1 LFFQEESGKL
11 LIIMPSY
18 YLLCNANLGDLQ
30 YSDVS
35 RKYLQIGNFDSVYAD
50 DVDITE
56 GVIRAQEIQ
65 LKSLDNNVYNNFL
78 RCRIIND
85 DNSNQVNELYWQD
98 DYLRWIFEDT
108 INLSSFSNINHYANQ
123 SMFTTNFPYT
133 GNMAEL
139 INLPKKDATIP
150 NDYDIEGNLFSTSS
164 NLSELRGQLQL
175 DISTPTESFQKI
187 NSIFNNTLGN
197 LSYEPENLPKV
208 NIVHVEEFKLL
219 SNVVVDGYLYSSGI
233 INTDELMDRNT
244 IIWYDPFLNEDGSLR
259 DSFKL
264 VENFLANNTDMS
276 SVKISNLEVFQSSL
290 LNRINKSQNNLDID
304 RVRDRITNLVVEG
317 DTYLVTS
324 NLLTDINDIESVHNL
339 LSIGSVAFED
349 NRNAQLEVID
359 IEEKLVYK
367 NFDDDEFNNPKYFIS
382 DSEGYLSLERLPT
395 ASLEEF
401 GTVLLFD
408 SFEHMH
414 LDYYSHEVPTINF
427 MNYFKADVKENI
439 TNVYN
444 SLRFFFKELEE
455 PPDGILDSN
464 LTGYSN
470 LSAQTLEDI
479 GVYHNLEI
487 PKVCYT
493 GSFTD
498 IYHTPKNITNF
509 RNDITALSKRSLFSG
524 EDQLNTLTVM
534 DNLELSTMCFQN
546 HDDVNIINGSAILEE
561 INPSEITIVSSLYT
575 DISDYLLAYNNETE
589 TVQWSPIQIANETK
603 FGLVKVSSSYLIDSR
618 ESVVPGTYILEMKSV
633 LETKLNRI
641 EKLLDQLEA
650 SL

>member
-1 LFFQEESGKL
+1 
-11 LIIMPSY
+11 MPSY
-18 YLLCNANLGDLQ
+18 YLLCNTNLGDLQ

-56 GVIRAQEIQ
+56 GVIRAEEIQ
-65 LKSLDNNVYNNFL
+65 LKSLNNNVYNNFL

-108 INLSSFSNINHYANQ
+108 INLSSFSNIQHYANQ
-123 SMFTTNFPYT
+123 SMFTTNFPYS

-150 NDYDIEGNLFSTSS
+150 NDYDIETNLFSTSS
-164 NLSELRGQLQL
+164 NLSELREKLHL
-175 DISTPTESFQKI
+175 DTSTPAESFQII
-187 NSIFNNTLGN
+187 NSIFKNTLGN

-219 SNVVVDGYLYSSGI
+219 SNVVVGGYLYSSGI

-244 IIWYDPFLNEDGSLR
+244 ITWYDPFLNEDGSLR

-264 VENFLANNTDMS
+264 VENFLADNTDMS

-317 DTYLVTS
+317 GTYLVTS
-324 NLLTDINDIESVHNL
+324 NLLNDINDIESVHNL

-349 NRNAQLEVID
+349 KHNTQLEVID

-367 NFDDDEFNNPKYFIS
+367 NFDDDEFNNPKYFKS
-382 DSEGYLSLERLPT
+382 DSEGYLSLERLPI

-408 SFEHMH
+408 SFEQMH

-427 MNYFKADVKENI
+427 MNYFKADIKENI

-470 LSAQTLEDI
+470 LSVQTLEDI

-493 GSFTD
+493 GSFND
-498 IYHTPKNITNF
+498 LYQTPKNITNF
-509 RNDITALSKRSLFSG
+509 RNDITALRKRSLFSG

-534 DNLELSTMCFQN
+534 ENLDLSTMCFQN
-546 HDDVNIINGSAILEE
+546 HDDVNIINGSAIIEE

-618 ESVVPGTYILEMKSV
+618 ESVVPGTYILELKSV

-641 EKLLDQLEA
+641 ETLLDQLEA

>member
-1 LFFQEESGKL
+1 
-11 LIIMPSY
+11 M
-18 YLLCNANLGDLQ
+18 
-30 YSDVS
+30 
-35 RKYLQIGNFDSVYAD
+35 
-50 DVDITE
+50 T
-56 GVIRAQEIQ
+56 
-65 LKSLDNNVYNNFL
+65 
-78 RCRIIND
+78 
-85 DNSNQVNELYWQD
+85 
-98 DYLRWIFEDT
+98 
-108 INLSSFSNINHYANQ
+108 
-123 SMFTTNFPYT
+123 
-133 GNMAEL
+133 EL

-150 NDYDIEGNLFSTSS
+150 NDYNIEGNLFSTSS
-164 NLSELRGQLQL
+164 NLSELRDQLQL
-175 DISTPTESFQKI
+175 DISTPLQSFQKI

-208 NIVHVEEFKLL
+208 NILHVEEFKLL
-219 SNVVVDGYLYSSGI
+219 SNVVVGGYLYSSGI

-244 IIWYDPFLNEDGSLR
+244 ITWYDPFLNEDGSLK

-264 VENFLANNTDMS
+264 VENFLADNTDMS

-304 RVRDRITNLVVEG
+304 RVRDRITNLVAEG

-324 NLLTDINDIESVHNL
+324 NLLNDINDIESVHNL
-339 LSIGSVAFED
+339 LSIGSVAFEEKH
-349 NRNAQLEVID
+349 NAQLEVID

-382 DSEGYLSLERLPT
+382 DSEGYLSLKRLPT

-408 SFEHMH
+408 SFEQMH

-427 MNYFKADVKENI
+427 VSFFKADVKENI

-470 LSAQTLEDI
+470 LSVQTLEDI

-487 PKVCYT
+487 PQVCYT
-493 GSFTD
+493 GSFID
-498 IYHTPKNITNF
+498 LYHTPKNITNF

-524 EDQLNTLTVM
+524 DDQLDTLTVM
-534 DNLELSTMCFQN
+534 ENLDLSTMCFQN
-546 HDDVNIINGSAILEE
+546 HDDVDIINGSAILEE
-561 INPSEITIVSSLYT
+561 INPYEITIVSSLYT

>member
-1 LFFQEESGKL
+1 
-11 LIIMPSY
+11 MPSY

-56 GVIRAQEIQ
+56 GVIHAEEIQ
-65 LKSLDNNVYNNFL
+65 LKSLNNNVYNNFL

-108 INLSSFSNINHYANQ
+108 INLSSFSNIKHYANQ

-164 NLSELRGQLQL
+164 NLSELREQLHL
-175 DISTPTESFQKI
+175 DTSTPAESFQKI

-219 SNVVVDGYLYSSGI
+219 SNVVVGGYLYSSGI

-244 IIWYDPFLNEDGSLR
+244 ITWFDPFLNEDGSLR

-264 VENFLANNTDMS
+264 VENFLADNTDMS

-317 DTYLVTS
+317 DTYFVTS
-324 NLLTDINDIESVHNL
+324 NLLNDINDIESVHNL

-349 NRNAQLEVID
+349 KHYAQLEVID

-470 LSAQTLEDI
+470 LSVQTLEDI

-498 IYHTPKNITNF
+498 LYHTPKNITNF

-534 DNLELSTMCFQN
+534 ENLDLSTMCFQN
-546 HDDVNIINGSAILEE
+546 HDDVDIINGSAILEE

-589 TVQWSPIQIANETK
+589 TVQWSPIQIANDTK
-603 FGLVKVSSSYLIDSR
+603 VG
-618 ESVVPGTYILEMKSV
+618 
-633 LETKLNRI
+633 
-641 EKLLDQLEA
+641 
-650 SL
+650 

>member
-50 DVDITE
+50 DVDITD
-56 GVIRAQEIQ
+56 GAIRAQHIQ

-534 DNLELSTMCFQN
+534 DNLDLSTMCFQN

>member
-1 LFFQEESGKL
+1 
-11 LIIMPSY
+11 MPSY

-56 GVIRAQEIQ
+56 GVIHAEEIQ
-65 LKSLDNNVYNNFL
+65 LKSLNNNVYNNFL
-78 RCRIIND
+78 QCRIIND

-108 INLSSFSNINHYANQ
+108 INLSSFSNIKHYANQ

-164 NLSELRGQLQL
+164 NLSELREQLHL
-175 DISTPTESFQKI
+175 DTSTPAESFQKI

-219 SNVVVDGYLYSSGI
+219 SNVVVGGYLYSYGI

-244 IIWYDPFLNEDGSLR
+244 ITWFDPFLNEDGSLR

-264 VENFLANNTDMS
+264 VENFLADNTDMS

-317 DTYLVTS
+317 DTYFVTS
-324 NLLTDINDIESVHNL
+324 NLLNDINDIESVHNL

-349 NRNAQLEVID
+349 KHYAQLEVID

-427 MNYFKADVKENI
+427 MNYFKADIKENI

-470 LSAQTLEDI
+470 LSVQTLEDI

-487 PKVCYT
+487 PMVCYT

-498 IYHTPKNITNF
+498 LYHTPKNITNF

-534 DNLELSTMCFQN
+534 ENLDLSTMCFQN
-546 HDDVNIINGSAILEE
+546 HDDVDIINGSAILEE

-633 LETKLNRI
+633 IETKLNRI
-641 EKLLDQLEA
+641 EQLLDQLEA

>member
-1 LFFQEESGKL
+1 
-11 LIIMPSY
+11 MPSY

-56 GVIRAQEIQ
+56 GVIHAEEIQ
-65 LKSLDNNVYNNFL
+65 LKSLNNNVYNNFL

-164 NLSELRGQLQL
+164 NLSELREQLQL
-175 DISTPTESFQKI
+175 DISTPAESFQKI

-208 NIVHVEEFKLL
+208 NIVHVEDFKLL
-219 SNVVVDGYLYSSGI
+219 SNVVVGGYLYSSGI

-244 IIWYDPFLNEDGSLR
+244 ITWYDPFLNEDGSLR

-264 VENFLANNTDMS
+264 VENFLADNTEMS

-324 NLLTDINDIESVHNL
+324 NLLSDINDIESVHNL

-349 NRNAQLEVID
+349 NHNAQLEVID

-470 LSAQTLEDI
+470 LSVQTLEDI

-498 IYHTPKNITNF
+498 LYHTPKNITNF

-534 DNLELSTMCFQN
+534 DNLDLSTMCFQN

>member
-1 LFFQEESGKL
+1 
-11 LIIMPSY
+11 MPSY

-56 GVIRAQEIQ
+56 GVIHAEEIQ
-65 LKSLDNNVYNNFL
+65 LKSLNNNVHNNFL

-108 INLSSFSNINHYANQ
+108 INLSSFSNIKHYANQ

-164 NLSELRGQLQL
+164 NLSELREQLHL
-175 DISTPTESFQKI
+175 DTSTPAESFQKI

-219 SNVVVDGYLYSSGI
+219 SNVVVGGYLYSSGI

-244 IIWYDPFLNEDGSLR
+244 ITWFDPFLNEDGSLR

-264 VENFLANNTDMS
+264 VENFLADNTDMS

-317 DTYLVTS
+317 DTYFVTS
-324 NLLTDINDIESVHNL
+324 NLLNDINDIESVHNL

-349 NRNAQLEVID
+349 KHYAQLEVID

-470 LSAQTLEDI
+470 LSVQTLEDI

-498 IYHTPKNITNF
+498 LYHTPKNITNF

-534 DNLELSTMCFQN
+534 ENLDLSTMCFQN
-546 HDDVNIINGSAILEE
+546 HDDVDIINGSAILEE

-618 ESVVPGTYILEMKSV
+618 ESVVPGTYTLEMKSV
-633 LETKLNRI
+633 IETKLNRI
-641 EKLLDQLEA
+641 EQLLDQLEA

>member
-1 LFFQEESGKL
+1 
-11 LIIMPSY
+11 MPSY

-56 GVIRAQEIQ
+56 GVIHAEEIQ
-65 LKSLDNNVYNNFL
+65 LKSLNNNVYNNFL

-108 INLSSFSNINHYANQ
+108 INLSSFSNIKHYANQ

-164 NLSELRGQLQL
+164 NLSELREQLHL
-175 DISTPTESFQKI
+175 DTSTPAESFQKI

-219 SNVVVDGYLYSSGI
+219 SNVVVGGYLYSSGI

-244 IIWYDPFLNEDGSLR
+244 ITWFDPFLNEDGSLR

-264 VENFLANNTDMS
+264 VENFLADNTDMS

-317 DTYLVTS
+317 DTYFVTS
-324 NLLTDINDIESVHNL
+324 NLLNDINDIESVHNL

-349 NRNAQLEVID
+349 KHYAQLEVID

-444 SLRFFFKELEE
+444 SLRFFFKDLEE

-470 LSAQTLEDI
+470 LSVQTLEDI

-498 IYHTPKNITNF
+498 LYHTPKNITNF

-534 DNLELSTMCFQN
+534 ENLDLSTMCFQN
-546 HDDVNIINGSAILEE
+546 HDDVDIINGSAILEE

-633 LETKLNRI
+633 IETKLNRI
-641 EKLLDQLEA
+641 EQLLDQLEA

>member
-1 LFFQEESGKL
+1 
-11 LIIMPSY
+11 
-18 YLLCNANLGDLQ
+18 
-30 YSDVS
+30 
-35 RKYLQIGNFDSVYAD
+35 
-50 DVDITE
+50 
-56 GVIRAQEIQ
+56 
-65 LKSLDNNVYNNFL
+65 
-78 RCRIIND
+78 
-85 DNSNQVNELYWQD
+85 
-98 DYLRWIFEDT
+98 
-108 INLSSFSNINHYANQ
+108 
-123 SMFTTNFPYT
+123 
-133 GNMAEL
+133 
-139 INLPKKDATIP
+139 
-150 NDYDIEGNLFSTSS
+150 
-164 NLSELRGQLQL
+164 
-175 DISTPTESFQKI
+175 
-187 NSIFNNTLGN
+187 
-197 LSYEPENLPKV
+197 
-208 NIVHVEEFKLL
+208 
-219 SNVVVDGYLYSSGI
+219 
-233 INTDELMDRNT
+233 
-244 IIWYDPFLNEDGSLR
+244 
-259 DSFKL
+259 
-264 VENFLANNTDMS
+264 MS

-317 DTYLVTS
+317 DTYFVTS
-324 NLLTDINDIESVHNL
+324 NLLNDINDIESVHNL

-349 NRNAQLEVID
+349 KHYAQLEVID

-470 LSAQTLEDI
+470 LSVQTLEDI

-498 IYHTPKNITNF
+498 LYHTPKNITNF

-534 DNLELSTMCFQN
+534 ENLDLSTMCFQN
-546 HDDVNIINGSAILEE
+546 HDDVDIINGSAILEE

-633 LETKLNRI
+633 IETKLNRI
-641 EKLLDQLEA
+641 EQLLDQLEA

>member
-1 LFFQEESGKL
+1 
-11 LIIMPSY
+11 MPSY

-56 GVIRAQEIQ
+56 GVIHAEEIQ
-65 LKSLDNNVYNNFL
+65 LKSLNNNVHNNFL

-108 INLSSFSNINHYANQ
+108 INLSSFSNIKHYANQ
-123 SMFTTNFPYT
+123 SMFITNFPYT

-164 NLSELRGQLQL
+164 NLSELREQLHL
-175 DISTPTESFQKI
+175 DTSTPAESFQKI

-219 SNVVVDGYLYSSGI
+219 SNVVVGGYLYSSGI

-244 IIWYDPFLNEDGSLR
+244 ITWFDPFLNEDGSLR

-264 VENFLANNTDMS
+264 VENFLADNTDMS

-317 DTYLVTS
+317 DTYFVTS
-324 NLLTDINDIESVHNL
+324 NLLNDINDIESVHNL

-349 NRNAQLEVID
+349 KHYAQLEVID

-470 LSAQTLEDI
+470 LSVQTLEDI

-498 IYHTPKNITNF
+498 LYHTPKNITNF

-534 DNLELSTMCFQN
+534 ENLDLSTMCFQN
-546 HDDVNIINGSAILEE
+546 HDDVDIINGSAILEE

-618 ESVVPGTYILEMKSV
+618 ESVVPGTYTLEMKSV
-633 LETKLNRI
+633 IETKLNRI
-641 EKLLDQLEA
+641 EQLLDQLEA

>member
-1 LFFQEESGKL
+1 
-11 LIIMPSY
+11 MPSY

-56 GVIRAQEIQ
+56 GVIHAEEIQ
-65 LKSLDNNVYNNFL
+65 LKSLNNNVYNNFL

-108 INLSSFSNINHYANQ
+108 INLSSFSNIKHYANQ

-164 NLSELRGQLQL
+164 NLSELREQLHL
-175 DISTPTESFQKI
+175 DTSTPAESFQKI

-219 SNVVVDGYLYSSGI
+219 SNVVVGGYLYSSGI

-244 IIWYDPFLNEDGSLR
+244 ITWFDPFLNEDGSLR

-264 VENFLANNTDMS
+264 VENFLADNTDMS

-304 RVRDRITNLVVEG
+304 RVRDRVTNLVVEG
-317 DTYLVTS
+317 GTYLVTS
-324 NLLTDINDIESVHNL
+324 NLLNDINDIESVHNL

-349 NRNAQLEVID
+349 KHYAQLEVID

-470 LSAQTLEDI
+470 LSVQTLEDI

-498 IYHTPKNITNF
+498 LYHTPKNITNF

-534 DNLELSTMCFQN
+534 ENLDLSTMCFQN
-546 HDDVNIINGSAILEE
+546 HDDVDIINGSAILEE

-633 LETKLNRI
+633 IETKLNRI
-641 EKLLDQLEA
+641 EQLLDQLEA

>member
-1 LFFQEESGKL
+1 
-11 LIIMPSY
+11 MPSY

>member
-1 LFFQEESGKL
+1 
-11 LIIMPSY
+11 MPSY

-56 GVIRAQEIQ
+56 GVIHAEEIQ

-164 NLSELRGQLQL
+164 NLSELREQLQL
-175 DISTPTESFQKI
+175 DISTPAESFQKI

-208 NIVHVEEFKLL
+208 NIVHVEDFKLL
-219 SNVVVDGYLYSSGI
+219 SNVVVGGYLYSSGI

-244 IIWYDPFLNEDGSLR
+244 ITWYDPFLNEDGSLR

-264 VENFLANNTDMS
+264 VENFLADNTEMS

-324 NLLTDINDIESVHNL
+324 NLLSDINDIESVHNL

-349 NRNAQLEVID
+349 NHNAQLEVID

-470 LSAQTLEDI
+470 LSVQTLEDI

-498 IYHTPKNITNF
+498 LYHTPKNITNF

-534 DNLELSTMCFQN
+534 DNLDLSTMCFQN

>member
-1 LFFQEESGKL
+1 
-11 LIIMPSY
+11 MPSY

-56 GVIRAQEIQ
+56 GVIHAEEIQ

-164 NLSELRGQLQL
+164 NLSELREQLQL
-175 DISTPTESFQKI
+175 DISAPAESFQKI

-219 SNVVVDGYLYSSGI
+219 SNVVVGGYLYSSGI

-244 IIWYDPFLNEDGSLR
+244 ITWYDPFLNEDGSLR

-264 VENFLANNTDMS
+264 VENFLADNTDMS

-324 NLLTDINDIESVHNL
+324 NLLSDINDIESVHNL

-349 NRNAQLEVID
+349 NHNAQLEVID

-470 LSAQTLEDI
+470 LSVQTLEDI

-498 IYHTPKNITNF
+498 LYNTPKNITNF

-534 DNLELSTMCFQN
+534 DNLDLSTMCFQN

>member
-1 LFFQEESGKL
+1 
-11 LIIMPSY
+11 MPSY

-56 GVIRAQEIQ
+56 GVIHAEEIQ
-65 LKSLDNNVYNNFL
+65 LKSLNNNVYNNFL

-108 INLSSFSNINHYANQ
+108 INLSSFSNIKHYANQ

-164 NLSELRGQLQL
+164 NLSELREQLHL
-175 DISTPTESFQKI
+175 DTSTPAESFQKI

-219 SNVVVDGYLYSSGI
+219 SNVVVGGYLYSSGI

-244 IIWYDPFLNEDGSLR
+244 ITWFDPFLNEDGSLR

-264 VENFLANNTDMS
+264 VENFLADNTDMS

-317 DTYLVTS
+317 DTYFVTS
-324 NLLTDINDIESVHNL
+324 NLLNDINDIESVHNL

-349 NRNAQLEVID
+349 KHYAQLEVID

-367 NFDDDEFNNPKYFIS
+367 NFDDNEFNNPKYFIS

-470 LSAQTLEDI
+470 LSVQTLEDI

-498 IYHTPKNITNF
+498 LYHTPKNITNF

-534 DNLELSTMCFQN
+534 ENLDLSTMCFQN
-546 HDDVNIINGSAILEE
+546 HDDVDIINGSAILEE

-633 LETKLNRI
+633 IETKLNRI
-641 EKLLDQLEA
+641 EQLLDQLEA

>member
-1 LFFQEESGKL
+1 
-11 LIIMPSY
+11 MPSY

-56 GVIRAQEIQ
+56 GVIHAEEIQ
-65 LKSLDNNVYNNFL
+65 LKSLNNNVYNNFL

-108 INLSSFSNINHYANQ
+108 INLSSFSNIKHYANQ

-164 NLSELRGQLQL
+164 NLSELREQLHL
-175 DISTPTESFQKI
+175 DTSTPAESFQKI

-219 SNVVVDGYLYSSGI
+219 SNVVVGGYLYSSGI

-244 IIWYDPFLNEDGSLR
+244 ITWFDPFLNEDGSLR

-264 VENFLANNTDMS
+264 VENFLADNTDMS
-276 SVKISNLEVFQSSL
+276 SVKISNLEVFKSSL

-317 DTYLVTS
+317 DTYFVTS
-324 NLLTDINDIESVHNL
+324 NLLNDINDIESVHNL

-349 NRNAQLEVID
+349 KHYAQLEVID

-408 SFEHMH
+408 YFEHMH

-427 MNYFKADVKENI
+427 MNYFKADIKENI

-470 LSAQTLEDI
+470 LSVQTLEDI

-498 IYHTPKNITNF
+498 LYHTPKNITNF

-534 DNLELSTMCFQN
+534 ENLDLSTMCFQN
-546 HDDVNIINGSAILEE
+546 HDDVDIINGSAILEE

-633 LETKLNRI
+633 IETKLNRI
-641 EKLLDQLEA
+641 EQLLDQLEA

>member
-1 LFFQEESGKL
+1 
-11 LIIMPSY
+11 MPSY

-56 GVIRAQEIQ
+56 GVIHAEEIQ
-65 LKSLDNNVYNNFL
+65 LKSLNNNVYNNFL

-108 INLSSFSNINHYANQ
+108 INLSSFSNIKHYANQ

-164 NLSELRGQLQL
+164 NLSELREQLHL
-175 DISTPTESFQKI
+175 DTSTPAESFQKI

-219 SNVVVDGYLYSSGI
+219 SNVVVGGYLYSSGI

-244 IIWYDPFLNEDGSLR
+244 ITWFDPFLNEDGSLR

-264 VENFLANNTDMS
+264 VENFLADNTDMS

-317 DTYLVTS
+317 DTYFVTS
-324 NLLTDINDIESVHNL
+324 NLLNDINDIESVHNL

-349 NRNAQLEVID
+349 KHYAQLEVID

-470 LSAQTLEDI
+470 LSVQTLEDI

-498 IYHTPKNITNF
+498 LYHTPKNITNF

-534 DNLELSTMCFQN
+534 ENLDLSTMCFQN
-546 HDDVNIINGSAILEE
+546 HDDVDIINGSAILEE

-633 LETKLNRI
+633 IETKLNRI
-641 EKLLDQLEA
+641 EQLLDQLEA

>member
-1 LFFQEESGKL
+1 
-11 LIIMPSY
+11 MPSY

-56 GVIRAQEIQ
+56 GVIHAEEIQ
-65 LKSLDNNVYNNFL
+65 LKSLNNNVYNNFL

-108 INLSSFSNINHYANQ
+108 INLSSFSNIKHYANQ

-164 NLSELRGQLQL
+164 NLSELREQLHL
-175 DISTPTESFQKI
+175 DTSTPAESFQKI

-219 SNVVVDGYLYSSGI
+219 SNVVVGGYLYSSGI

-244 IIWYDPFLNEDGSLR
+244 ITWFDPFLNEDGSLR

-264 VENFLANNTDMS
+264 VENFLADNTDMS

-290 LNRINKSQNNLDID
+290 LNRINKSQNNVDID

-317 DTYLVTS
+317 DTYFVTS
-324 NLLTDINDIESVHNL
+324 NLLNDINDIESVHNL

-349 NRNAQLEVID
+349 KHYAQLEVID

-470 LSAQTLEDI
+470 LSVQTLEDI

-498 IYHTPKNITNF
+498 LYHTPKNITNF

-534 DNLELSTMCFQN
+534 ENLDLSTMCFQN
-546 HDDVNIINGSAILEE
+546 HDDVDIINGSAILEE

-633 LETKLNRI
+633 IETKLNRI
-641 EKLLDQLEA
+641 EQLLDQLEA

>member
-1 LFFQEESGKL
+1 
-11 LIIMPSY
+11 MPSY

-56 GVIRAQEIQ
+56 GVIHAEEIQ
-65 LKSLDNNVYNNFL
+65 LKSLNNNVYNNFL

-108 INLSSFSNINHYANQ
+108 INLSSFSNIKHYANQ

-164 NLSELRGQLQL
+164 NLSELREQLHL
-175 DISTPTESFQKI
+175 DTSTPAESFQKI

-219 SNVVVDGYLYSSGI
+219 SNVVVGGYLYSSGI

-244 IIWYDPFLNEDGSLR
+244 ITWFDPFLNEDGSLR

-264 VENFLANNTDMS
+264 VENFLADNTDMS

-290 LNRINKSQNNLDID
+290 LNRINKSQNKLDID

-317 DTYLVTS
+317 DTYFVTS
-324 NLLTDINDIESVHNL
+324 NLLNDINDIESVHNL

-349 NRNAQLEVID
+349 KHYAQLEVID

-470 LSAQTLEDI
+470 LSVQTLEDI

-498 IYHTPKNITNF
+498 LYHTPKNITNF

-534 DNLELSTMCFQN
+534 ENLDLSTMCFQN
-546 HDDVNIINGSAILEE
+546 HDDVDIINGSAILEE

-633 LETKLNRI
+633 IETKLNRI
-641 EKLLDQLEA
+641 EQLLDQLEA

>member
-1 LFFQEESGKL
+1 
-11 LIIMPSY
+11 MPSY

-56 GVIRAQEIQ
+56 GVIHAEEIQ
-65 LKSLDNNVYNNFL
+65 LKSLNNNVYNNFL

-108 INLSSFSNINHYANQ
+108 INLSSFSNIKHYANQ
-123 SMFTTNFPYT
+123 SMFITNFPYT

-164 NLSELRGQLQL
+164 NLSELREQLHL
-175 DISTPTESFQKI
+175 DTSTPAESFQKI

-219 SNVVVDGYLYSSGI
+219 SNVVVGGYLYSSGI

-244 IIWYDPFLNEDGSLR
+244 ITWFDPFLNEDGSLR

-264 VENFLANNTDMS
+264 VENFLADNTDMS

-317 DTYLVTS
+317 GTYLVTS
-324 NLLTDINDIESVHNL
+324 NLLNDINDIESVHNL

-349 NRNAQLEVID
+349 KHYAQLEVID

-470 LSAQTLEDI
+470 LSVQTLEDI

-498 IYHTPKNITNF
+498 LYHTPKNITNF

-534 DNLELSTMCFQN
+534 ENLDLSTMCFQN
-546 HDDVNIINGSAILEE
+546 HDDVDIINGSAILEE

-633 LETKLNRI
+633 IETKLNRI
-641 EKLLDQLEA
+641 EQLLDQLEA

>member
-1 LFFQEESGKL
+1 
-11 LIIMPSY
+11 MPSY

-50 DVDITE
+50 DVEIID
-56 GVIRAQEIQ
+56 GAIRAQHIQ

-534 DNLELSTMCFQN
+534 DNLDLSTMCFQN